1 MKGNGYN
8 LLAGSQNLEEVLG
21 GNFKSINLGIVP
33 KMTEFDNDS
42 QIDESCNENNKQHE
56 YSSYG
61 KIYEENNEGIS
72 SSNCNE
78 KSCDQN
84 QFNSTRNFFD
94 DPNVKMSNA
103 RLRPMSINEIDFN
116 LPIRQQEIIKTKE
129 KNETLAKINRKSS
142 DDSEKVCKINNRV
155 QNAIRR
161 IEKKYCHKN
170 TLTTNETNV
179 FEKLNTKSPFEK
191 IDIFEDQKNKDS
203 NPNNLILN
211 PNATTNNSIHPTK
224 IQSTSLY
231 NFDTSLSHSFKAR
244 NSNTNILQSD
254 LISDSYKNKGYD
266 YLDKLKED
274 ELKRTLKANHD
285 MDIMK
290 DKIFELQNLAKE
302 KDSQL
307 RNTFYNC
314 LQEANQNNKYKD
326 KNYYQMNPQIQKLV
340 NINNSGYKYD
350 VNESKL
356 STNSGQKNNSLNM
369 YNTSQMFNTKSG
381 HFKKPIGAIETKE
394 QQSNTVKLK
403 SIKPHKDQNIE
414 TNNYVFANEKL
425 VKVTNS
431 VNFDTNRSLKHN
443 QLSNKN
449 SESKDI
455 NKYSISRYA
464 KNLNHAREKST
475 TKTVKKEQKINS
487 QSNSYVYA

>member
-1 MKGNGYN
+1 MPTKSINGQNEKTESLSNSFRKTRNDTNKQDSSLVKRRNVQSLSRTQVVWSSKPYQNTETKDSGYN

-21 GNFKSINLGIVP
+21 GNFKSINLDILP

-72 SSNCNE
+72 SSNYNE
-78 KSCDQN
+78 ESMNHN

-116 LPIRQQEIIKTKE
+116 LPIRQQEINKAKE
-129 KNETLAKINRKSS
+129 KNETLANINRKSN
-142 DDSEKVCKINNRV
+142 DDSEFACKINNRV

-170 TLTTNETNV
+170 TLTTNEANV

-191 IDIFEDQKNKDS
+191 IDIFEDWKNQAS

-211 PNATTNNSIHPTK
+211 PNATTNNSINPTK

-231 NFDTSLSHSFKAR
+231 NFDTSINHSFKAR

-274 ELKRTLKANHD
+274 ELKRILKANHD

-314 LQEANQNNKYKD
+314 LQEATQIDKYKD
-326 KNYYQMNPQIQKLV
+326 KNYYQMNPSIQKVV

-356 STNSGQKNNSLNM
+356 STNSGQKNNTSNM

-394 QQSNTVKLK
+394 Q
-403 SIKPHKDQNIE
+403 
-414 TNNYVFANEKL
+414 
-425 VKVTNS
+425 
-431 VNFDTNRSLKHN
+431 
-443 QLSNKN
+443 
-449 SESKDI
+449 
-455 NKYSISRYA
+455 
-464 KNLNHAREKST
+464 
-475 TKTVKKEQKINS
+475 
-487 QSNSYVYA
+487 